1 MGPDPRGR
9 GTKMKITLNNIPGQI
24 VEIRRSLPDIGL
36 GPSTATVG
44 YKFVADPLPVVAQEF
59 KFEHDGNA
67 IYGGRKVK
75 MYKAFRRDGG
85 SWRYDGSFSTPSRSP
100 RKDLGKIYAEL
111 QH

>member
-1 MGPDPRGR
+1 M

-85 SWRYDGSFSTPSRSP
+85 SWRYDGSFSTPSRTP

>member
-1 MGPDPRGR
+1 
-9 GTKMKITLNNIPGQI
+9 MKITLNNITGQI
-24 VEIRRSLPDIGL
+24 VEIRRSLPNIGL

-44 YKFVADPLPVVAQEF
+44 YKFVADPLPAANQEF

-67 IYGGRKVK
+67 ICSGRKVK

-85 SWRYDGSFSTPSRSP
+85 AWRYDGSFSTPSRTP
-100 RKDLGKIYAEL
+100 RKDIGKIYAEL